1 MYFNAGIGIKNI
13 KMSETSMQKT
23 FKRALAVSLAS
34 VMAVS
39 AFSITASAYNKDY
52 KSETHTVFRHTEQTL
67 APGVEYYNNYAYL
80 NDGEQVVYY
89 AAVADINRD
98 DVVVQG
104 SYWNAQTEQY
114 GMAKLTEQVASANAK
129 FSNPDDP
136 DFISENYTVVAGT
149 NGDFYNMQ
157 TGQPS
162 GAFAINGKVM
172 NNANNRPWFAI
183 FADGTALCGAN
194 NTEYRIQRGD
204 RSARRCTKLRR
215 RFSDARC

>member
-1 MYFNAGIGIKNI
+1 M
-13 KMSETSMQKT
+13 
-23 FKRALAVSLAS
+23 
-34 VMAVS
+34 
-39 AFSITASAYNKDY
+39 
-52 KSETHTVFRHTEQTL
+52 FRHTEQTL
-67 APGVEYYNNYAYL
+67 APGVEYYNNYAYY

-98 DVVVQG
+98 DVLVQG
-104 SYWNAQTEQY
+104 GYMDAQVERL
-114 GMAKLTEQVASANAK
+114 GMSKLTEQAAAANAK

-136 DFISENYTVVAGT
+136 DFISEDYKVVAGT

-194 NTEYRIQRGD
+194 NTEYNAAIAAHGAVQ
-204 RSARRCTKLRR
+204 
-215 RFSDARC
+215 